1 MTLPTEA
8 LYTLSEQDRRE
19 LAQLEAEASRL
30 RQRLNNSG
38 ALKPWSKVGESI
50 GVSRNQARLIDQA
63 ALLKLRL
70 RNPDLKQE
78 L

>member
-1 MTLPTEA
+1 MSLPTQA
-8 LYTLSEQDRRE
+8 LDSLSEEDRRE
-19 LAQLEAEASRL
+19 LAQLKAEASRL

-50 GVSRNQARLIDQA
+50 GVSRNQARLIGQA

-70 RNPDLKQE
+70 RNPELKEE

>member
-1 MTLPTEA
+1 MTLPTQA
-8 LYTLSEQDRRE
+8 LDSLSEEDRRE
-19 LAQLEAEASRL
+19 LAQLKAEASRL

-38 ALKPWSKVGESI
+38 ALKPWSKVGESV
-50 GVSRNQARLIDQA
+50 GVSRNQARLIGQA

-70 RNPDLKQE
+70 RNPELKEE

>member
-1 MTLPTEA
+1 MPLPNEA
-8 LYTLSEQDRRE
+8 LQTLSEEDRRE
-19 LAQLEAEASRL
+19 LEYLQAEASRL

-50 GVSRNQARLIDQA
+50 GVSRNQARLIGQA
-63 ALLKLRL
+63 ALMKLRL
-70 RNPDLKQE
+70 RNPELKEE